1 MSTETP
7 RATWTVPKVDCLSQ
21 RGIHYPLPKLMLSF
35 DFTSSFKPCTR
46 AYLNV
51 MPFFFATRNLSVW
64 CCYEKTLSSSPGFCS
79 SFQSHPL
86 RLQYTSA
93 YPHSVSA
100 NPCLQPTFFKAGG
113 ENAEKIK
120 TEFTNLKVCT
130 LIIPYTCLFILSGA
144 SLKESNREA
153 VIISVKRQHYLF
165 AHQQKLLTLPLPFR
179 MQKFWGCLQFMAG
192 ASSTS

>member
-1 MSTETP
+1 ML
-7 RATWTVPKVDCLSQ
+7 CLSSLQ
-21 RGIHYPLPKLMLSF
+21 QEIS
-35 DFTSSFKPCTR
+35 
-46 AYLNV
+46 
-51 MPFFFATRNLSVW
+51 PFGAAMKKFPVQVLA
-64 CCYEKTLSSSPGFCS
+64 SPAPS
-79 SFQSHPL
+79 KSHPL
-86 RLQYTSA
+86 RLQYPSA

-120 TEFTNLKVCT
+120 IEFTNLRVCI

-153 VIISVKRQHYLF
+153 VITSVNLQHYLF